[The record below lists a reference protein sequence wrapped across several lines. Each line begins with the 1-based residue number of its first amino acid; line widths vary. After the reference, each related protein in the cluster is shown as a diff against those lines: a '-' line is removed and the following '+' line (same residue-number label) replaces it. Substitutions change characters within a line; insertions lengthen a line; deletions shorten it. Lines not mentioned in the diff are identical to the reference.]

1 MVGSETER
9 TERVMR
15 ELEDVRA
22 TTDSSDGLVEAT
34 TDRRGLLVHL
44 TLDPRV
50 YRDLTVDE
58 LARAIVATAGAAAD
72 LAHRRGVAITSEVVP
87 VDREP
92 EDTDLVLTP
101 LLDEIDRLIAD
112 PPQPYRGDP
121 PDETLPVLESSIDL
135 AAYRRA
141 VVELRARVADI
152 EGTAESDDGLITAT
166 TDGYGRLRD
175 LRLDERTYR
184 VTNAG
189 RFAADIVATVRAA
202 AAVAAHEFGI
212 ASTAVWSGLSGRR

>member
-1 MVGSETER
+1 MVETETER
-9 TERVMR
+9 TERLFG

-22 TTDSSDGLVEAT
+22 TTGSDDGLVEAT
-34 TDRRGLLVHL
+34 TDHRGLLLHL
-44 TLDPRV
+44 ALDPRV

-58 LARAIVATAGAAAD
+58 LARAIVATTGTAAE
-72 LAHRRGVAITSEVVP
+72 LAHRRGVAITSEVMP

-92 EDTDLVLTP
+92 EDTDLALTP
-101 LLDEIDRLIAD
+101 LLDEIDRLIAA

-121 PDETLPVLESSIDL
+121 PDETLPVLGSPVDL

-152 EGTAESDDGLITAT
+152 EGTAESDDGLIIAT
-166 TDGYGRLRD
+166 TNGYGRLRD

-184 VTNAG
+184 VTNSG

-202 AAVAAHEFGI
+202 AAVAAHEFAI
-212 ASTAVWSGLSGRR
+212 ASAAVWSGLSGRR